1 MQVLSVLILA
11 AGKGERMVSRK
22 PKVMHE
28 IMGEP
33 MVGYVI
39 ETAKALNPASIV
51 VVLGHG
57 REAVKDYL
65 KGLNVRTALQRVQRG
80 TAHAVLTAQRVLKG
94 NDILVLYGDVPL
106 ITLET
111 VKDFLAFAHNH
122 NGITFMTTELDDPK
136 GYGRVVLARDRI
148 RAIIEDA
155 EATAAEQ
162 RIRIINTGICFI
174 PARHMQLLKEIGN
187 NNRKKEYYLTDIC
200 AVAGRRRIPVKSFLH
215 PVFSEVLGVNTR
227 RDLMEANRVMRRR
240 ILDSHLKNGVTLLDD
255 NVFIDRAVTIGQDTR
270 IYPDSHILGTTV
282 IGRDVMVGPNVIIK
296 DSRIGDGVTV
306 EGFVV
311 MEGAVVESGATVG
324 PFSRI
329 RPATRLG
336 PGVRVGNFVE
346 VKNSTIGENTRAS
359 HLAYIGDAE
368 LGKDVNIGAGTITCN
383 YDGQRK
389 HRTIIEDNVFVGSNT
404 SLVAPVTVRKDS
416 IIGAGSTITKDVP
429 EGSLAVERSAQKH
442 MKVHGRRKRCAE

>member
-1 MQVLSVLILA
+1 MQALSVLILA

-22 PKVMHE
+22 PKVLHE
-28 IMGEP
+28 IMGKP

-57 REAVKDYL
+57 REAVKGYL
-65 KGLNVRTALQRVQRG
+65 KELNVRTALQRAQRG
-80 TAHAVLTAQRVLKG
+80 TAHAVLTARHVLQG
-94 NDILVLYGDVPL
+94 SDVLVLYGDVPL
-106 ITLET
+106 ITLQT
-111 VKDFLAFAHNH
+111 VKGFLAFARSHD
-122 NGITFMTTELDDPK
+122 GITFMTTELDDPK

-162 RIRIINTGICFI
+162 RIRIINTGICFV
-174 PARHMQLLKEIGN
+174 PAHHLKLLEEIGN
-187 NNRKKEYYLTDIC
+187 TNSKKEYYLTDIC
-200 AVAGRRRIPVKSFLH
+200 AVAGRRRISVKSFLH
-215 PVFSEVLGVNTR
+215 PISTEVLGVNTR
-227 RDLMEANRVMRRR
+227 RDLMEANRVMRGR

-255 NVFIDRAVTIGQDTR
+255 NVFIDRAVTIGQDTL
-270 IYPDSHILGTTV
+270 IYPNSYILGTTV
-282 IGRDVMVGPNVIIK
+282 IGRDVTVGPNVIIK

-311 MEGAVVESGATVG
+311 IEGGVVDSGATVG

-329 RPATRLG
+329 RPATHLA
-336 PGVRVGNFVE
+336 PGVRIGNFVE
-346 VKNSTIGENTRAS
+346 VKNSTIGENTRAG

-429 EGSLAVERSAQKH
+429 EGSLAVERSVQKH
-442 MKVHGRRKRCAE
+442 MKGHGRRKQCAE